1 MRKNCLYLSAIGYEM
16 TAREVLTCLGKFVNK
31 IHFWA
36 NYDNFIPG
44 RFPQKLLTKE
54 YRRMYKCCAVPSPS

>member
-16 TAREVLTCLGKFVNK
+16 TAREVLICLGKFVNK

-54 YRRMYKCCAVPSPS
+54 YR